1 MITLYQILDQ
11 RIKRLINEIMY
22 IGNLIL
28 IVGNFSDILFKE
40 FLNNKRKAGI
50 WKEPCKMG
58 IWM

>member
-1 MITLYQILDQ
+1 MRNLWKSKLGFT
-11 RIKRLINEIMY
+11 EFMY

-40 FLNNKRKAGI
+40 FLNKKRKAGI

>member
-1 MITLYQILDQ
+1 MH
-11 RIKRLINEIMY
+11 

-28 IVGNFSDILFKE
+28 IVGSFSDIIFKE